1 MPFSDAD
8 GAARVSGLLVVGIG
22 NPDRGDD
29 AIGPM
34 VARLLAGR
42 VAPDVVVLER
52 SGDMVGLI
60 EDWSGR
66 DGVILIDAAAT
77 ADAPGTIHRVDLLHD
92 VLPTGLTLASTHA
105 FGVADAVGLAR
116 ALGRLPGRLIVYAVA
131 GTEFAPGAAP
141 GAPVMAAAEPVAV
154 RIAVE
159 LDRWIGLLQP

>member
-1 MPFSDAD
+1 MPFSDVD
-8 GAARVSGLLVVGIG
+8 GTARVSGLLVVGIG

-29 AIGPM
+29 AIGPI

-66 DGVILIDAAAT
+66 DGVILIDAAAMVK
-77 ADAPGTIHRVDLLHD
+77 APGTVYRFDLLHD

-105 FGVADAVGLAR
+105 FGVADAVALAR
-116 ALGRLPGRLIVYAVA
+116 ALGRLPGRLIIYAVE

-141 GAPVMAAAEPVAV
+141 GAPVVAAAEPVAV
-154 RIAVE
+154 RIAEE
-159 LDRWIGLLQP
+159 LDRWADLLQS